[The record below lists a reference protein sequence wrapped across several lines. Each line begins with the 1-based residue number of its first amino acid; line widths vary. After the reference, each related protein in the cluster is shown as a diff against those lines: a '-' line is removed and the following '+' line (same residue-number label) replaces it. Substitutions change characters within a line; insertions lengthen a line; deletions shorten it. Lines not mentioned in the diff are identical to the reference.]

1 MNIHTEK
8 NEDNFK
14 IYLDG
19 DLDASSCL
27 LLDKSIATALE
38 QGEKKL
44 LVNCSKLAYISS
56 AGLGVFMSYIQEFE
70 TDHVDMVLF
79 ELSDKVKNV
88 FKILGLDELLKI
100 VDTEEEAMMV
110 MKI

>member
-14 IYLDG
+14 IHLDG

-27 LLDKSIATALE
+27 LLDKSIAAALE

-100 VDTEEEAMMV
+100 VDTEDEAMMV